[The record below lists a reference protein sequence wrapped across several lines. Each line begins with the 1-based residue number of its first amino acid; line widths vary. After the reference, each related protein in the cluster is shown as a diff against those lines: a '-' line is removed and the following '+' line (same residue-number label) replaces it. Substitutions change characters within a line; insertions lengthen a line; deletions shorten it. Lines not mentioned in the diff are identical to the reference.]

1 MAITEAGGSQP
12 SAFFTLIIGE
22 DMNLI
27 DASKYFPTCIADIV
41 FGNEDSQ
48 ALIADIASARKSFPI
63 FGKNGI
69 LIYGIWGTGKTTL
82 ARMLPNAIEQALTG
96 KPIYD
101 ETFIQCKQGMNGSD
115 LMRKI
120 ELQATYI
127 SANYSDK
134 HYFVLDEIDN
144 LTDAAQSS
152 LKAAMNVKTGVFI
165 MTTNHIDKIERGVLN
180 RSILIEMNAAQPQK
194 WLPFAHRILTDCGV
208 SDVSEEELI
217 PLIAACNGSVRD
229 IADCVLTIAARR
241 APPTKA
247 IC

>member
-1 MAITEAGGSQP
+1 
-12 SAFFTLIIGE
+12 
-22 DMNLI
+22 MNLI
-27 DASKYFPTCIADIV
+27 DLSKYLPVVPSDIV
-41 FGNEDSQ
+41 FGNDDSA
-48 ALIADIASARKSFPI
+48 ALIADIASGKKPFPT
-63 FGKNGI
+63 FGKNG
-69 LIYGIWGTGKTTL
+69 LLLYGIWGTGKTTL
-82 ARMLPNAIEQALTG
+82 ARMLPNTIEQALVG

-120 ELQATYI
+120 ETQATYI

-144 LTDAAQSS
+144 LTDAAQAS

-165 MTTNHIDKIERGVLN
+165 MTTNHIDKIEKGVLN

-194 WLPFAHRILTDCGV
+194 WLPFARRILTDCGV
-208 SDVSEEELI
+208 SDISEEELI

-241 APPTKA
+241 ASPPKV
-247 IC
+247 IY